1 MKMLESSGRTVE
13 EAVEAALQEMGANR
27 EQVEVEVL
35 EEGTRGFLGILGARE
50 ARVRVRIQVKPEEQ
64 NRKAREFLEGLLS
77 RMKMDCGLETRFGE
91 DQILH
96 VNLTGSELGALI
108 GRRGQ
113 TLEAIQYL
121 VNVVANRGE
130 ADYQRILLDAEGY
143 RDRRAEVLERLA
155 RRKARQ
161 VAETGQRVVLEPMN
175 PWERRI
181 VHLAVREMAE
191 IETYSEGEEPNRRVV
206 ITKAPRGG

>member
-1 MKMLESSGRTVE
+1 MLESSGRTVE